1 MNDGIAVEKT
11 ASKLRGII
19 LKCYDYFA
27 LSILLGMAVA
37 AGLLMR
43 SDEKLWE
50 RDFLP
55 FVATVRL
62 NAEVNFNGREF
73 VIVNHDAY
81 DWAFVKLQVNTGL
94 REGGYVLRTR
104 KIGAGKTMLLDS
116 SRFANADGTPF
127 DPRFIKP
134 HNFSLWCDIPA
145 GYGYWYREWEES

>member
-1 MNDGIAVEKT
+1 MMIGKMGRRIREIAV
-11 ASKLRGII
+11 RF
-19 LKCYDYFA
+19 YDYFA
-27 LSILLGMAVA
+27 ISILLGLMVT

-55 FVATVRL
+55 FVASVHL
-62 NAEVNFNGREF
+62 NAEINFNGREF

-81 DWAFVKLQVNTGL
+81 DWTFVKLQVNTGL

-104 KIGAGKTMLLDS
+104 KIRAGKTILLDS
-116 SRFANADGTPF
+116 SRFANADGMPF

-134 HNFSLWCDIPA
+134 RNFSVWCDIPA